1 MLMLVCILMTMSV
14 CVRCMRMTAA
24 VVMVGPALGL
34 EGSVFASRCE
44 PQSADHIVEYMIG
57 LVAQPTRLDLQ
68 RNMPVA
74 EVITGARQ

>member
-1 MLMLVCILMTMSV
+1 
-14 CVRCMRMTAA
+14 
-24 VVMVGPALGL
+24 MVGPALGL
-34 EGSVFASRCE
+34 EGSVLPSRCE
-44 PQSADHIVEYMIG
+44 PQPANHIVEYVIG